1 MQNHTRNMNK
11 NKPLRLAMPTVAAWI
26 DQHRAVFGEADTNA
40 AIKAGI
46 DGQPTFWARENGQEA
61 GTPQPT
67 HKNATAAHR
76 CNLCR
81 HYARPGQSSGYC
93 SARND
98 LPRAYGINHPLRK
111 LPADA
116 GAPCALYEAM

>member
-1 MQNHTRNMNK
+1 MT
-11 NKPLRLAMPTVAAWI
+11 KPLRQTMPTVAAWI
-26 DQHRAVFGEADTNA
+26 DAHRAAFGEADTNA

-46 DGQPTFWARENGQEA
+46 DGQPTFWARENGQSV

-116 GAPCALYEAM
+116 GAACALYEAM